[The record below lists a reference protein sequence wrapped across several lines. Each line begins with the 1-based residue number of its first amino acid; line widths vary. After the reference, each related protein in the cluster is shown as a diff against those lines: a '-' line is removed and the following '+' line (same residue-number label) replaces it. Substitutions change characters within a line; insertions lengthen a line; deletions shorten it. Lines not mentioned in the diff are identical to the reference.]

1 MFDMK
6 KQLRWSK
13 LKVGLVISLA
23 LLILLISVF
32 FAGKVE
38 KIFVPRV
45 ELKAQFRDVKGL
57 RKGAPVWIFG
67 TEVGSVKEIQ
77 LSPTL
82 GAIVTISIQ
91 KNILDYVRRDAQASV
106 MTMGLLGDKYIEL
119 TAGSPQ
125 EEPIHPGDIIR
136 GTIPLEFSDIMET
149 ASISIGKIGD
159 FIQKLDNLIVKIEAG
174 EGTIAKLLI
183 NPSIYDH
190 LDRTAKTLS
199 LTLEEIKHSQGTL
212 KRLLEDSTLYQ
223 KMTSTIS
230 TLEAF
235 AKDIRESPGTL
246 KKLIEDPS
254 LYDKTFRLVSTLE
267 EVGQKLDK
275 SIENLGKKMDTTIST
290 LEVFGNRLN
299 EKHGTLQR
307 LIEDPQLYDHLNQ
320 GAIQLNAILQKVDQ
334 GEGLAGAFLKDKE
347 MVKEL
352 KETVLEFRETASEL
366 KRLIKDIQDQ
376 PRKYLKF
383 SIF

>member
-1 MFDMK
+1 MK

-23 LLILLISVF
+23 LLILLLSVF
-32 FAGKVE
+32 FAGKIE
-38 KIFVPRV
+38 KLFIPRV
-45 ELKAQFRDVKGL
+45 ELKAQFQDVRGL

-91 KNILDYVRRDAQASV
+91 KDILDYMRQDAQACV

-125 EEPIHPGDIIR
+125 AEPLRKGDMIR
-136 GTIPLEFSDIMET
+136 GSIPLEFSDVIET

-159 FIQKLDNLIVKIEAG
+159 FIQKLDNLIVKIETG
-174 EGTIAKLLI
+174 EGTIAKLLT

-190 LDRTAKTLS
+190 LCRTAKSLS
-199 LTLEEIKHSQGTL
+199 LTLEEIKQSRGTL
-212 KRLLEDSTLYQ
+212 KRLLEDPTLYQ

-235 AKDIRESPGTL
+235 AKEIRESPGTI
-246 KKLIEDPS
+246 KKLIEDPT
-254 LYDKTFRLVSTLE
+254 LYNKTLLVVSNLE
-267 EVGQKLDK
+267 EVSQKMDK
-275 SIENLGKKMDTTIST
+275 TIEDLGKKMDTTMTTFELFSR
-290 LEVFGNRLN
+290 RLN
-299 EKHGTLQR
+299 ERGGTLQK
-307 LIEDPQLYDHLNQ
+307 LIEDPQLYEHLNQ
-320 GAIQLNAILQKVDQ
+320 GAIRLNAILEKMDQ
-334 GEGLAGAFLKDKE
+334 GEGLAGAILRDKEIVRELKD
-347 MVKEL
+347 
-352 KETVLEFRETASEL
+352 TVVEFRETASEL
-366 KRLIKDIQDQ
+366 KKLVKDIKDQ

-383 SIF
+383 SLF